1 MATNDITGDS
11 LRSRVVSDKY
21 RDNYDEIFG
30 RNPLDELY
38 SQADEQLDTY
48 GMVDVDLLSQIVAEG
63 GDTSKYC

>member
-1 MATNDITGDS
+1 MATNDITGDT
-11 LRSRVVSDKY
+11 LRSRVVSDEY
-21 RDNYDEIFG
+21 RDNYDTIFG

-38 SQADEQLDTY
+38 AQADEQLDTY

>member
-11 LRSRVVSDKY
+11 LRSRVVSDEY

-38 SQADEQLDTY
+38 TQADEQLDTY